1 MSDLFGHTRSVLRPR
16 YALITPPGL
25 VRAPLPG
32 WPGAACAVVISPAM
46 GARFAQIHVTLPPGA
61 QGHGQRSCEELLL
74 YVRAGAVAIR
84 VADQRAT
91 LSAGGYAYVPPGAVY
106 SLQPEGGA
114 AELLVFQRAFT
125 PLAGV
130 PVPEPLFGQEQDLV
144 GVPFL
149 GDEAALLKTLLPDI
163 PAFDMA
169 VNIFTFMPGA
179 TLPMVETHLMEHGM
193 LMLNGQG
200 IYRLAD
206 DWHPVQAGDAI
217 WMAPFCPQWF
227 VATGKTPARYIYY
240 KDVNRDA
247 LVSP

>member
-1 MSDLFGHTRSVLRPR
+1 MTDPFGHTRSVLSER

-46 GARFAQIHVTLPPGA
+46 GARFAQILVTLGPGA
-61 QGHGQRSCEELLL
+61 VGQGQRSREELFL
-74 YVRAGAVAIR
+74 YVRSGAVAIG

-91 LSAGGYAYVPPGAVY
+91 LTSGGYAYVPPGASFSVRA
-106 SLQPEGGA
+106 EGNREP
-114 AELLVFQRAFT
+114 AELLVFQRAYL
-125 PLAGV
+125 PLAGI
-130 PVPEPLFGQEQDLV
+130 PAPEPVIGQEQDLL
-144 GVPFL
+144 GAPFL
-149 GDEAALLKTLLPDI
+149 GDEAALLKTLLPDT

-179 TLPMVETHLMEHGM
+179 TLPMVETHVMEHGL

-200 IYRLAD
+200 IYRLAS
-206 DWHPVQAGDAI
+206 DWHPVQAGDVI

-247 LVSP
+247 L